1 MAASGGKNYS
11 EHTYK
16 LDKFND
22 KFYKTK
28 ATVTIWPLVIVKY
41 HSVFHEYVM
50 HYRTCYITLGLW

>member
-22 KFYKTK
+22 KFYITK
-28 ATVTIWPLVIVKY
+28 ATVTICTLINALASG
-41 HSVFHEYVM
+41 HSK
-50 HYRTCYITLGLW
+50 IL